1 MIRGISLYNIGRYK
15 EATECKKN
23 AGNASYAVWG
33 CTSWVLNSFTTR
45 VIKKLINRIDTVD
58 AANEPIIDA

>member
-1 MIRGISLYNIGRYK
+1 MMRKGVLAAAVGVALNY
-15 EATECKKN
+15 N

-58 AANEPIIDA
+58 ATNEPSIDA

>member
-1 MIRGISLYNIGRYK
+1 MLAVAAGVALNYNV
-15 EATECKKN
+15 E
-23 AGNASYAVWG
+23 NASYAVWG

-58 AANEPIIDA
+58 ATNEPSIDA